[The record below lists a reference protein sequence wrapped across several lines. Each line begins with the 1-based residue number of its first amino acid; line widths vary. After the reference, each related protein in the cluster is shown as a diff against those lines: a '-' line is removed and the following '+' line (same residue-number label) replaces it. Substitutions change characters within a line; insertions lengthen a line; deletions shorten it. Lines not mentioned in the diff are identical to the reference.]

1 MNDIGWQR
9 RWRELQ
15 TTHKH
20 DLYDPYPYV
29 FQIHFTAAGQPC
41 DYHTWTAVRLLRCQ
55 WSKLDEYGQIHC
67 TTPLNM
73 ANTVTAMASQITS
86 LTIVYSSIYSGAD
99 QRKHQSS
106 ASLAFVWGIHR
117 WPVNTPHKS
126 QQRGKCFQLM
136 TSSWH
141 NRNRSNDNKNRYIL
155 CDILSKERRRWFMST
170 HNYIYTAAIVMHK
183 CNATQPWLFYIT
195 CIQKY

>member
-20 DLYDPYPYV
+20 DLYDPYLYV
-29 FQIHFTAAGQPC
+29 FQIHFTAAGQPY
-41 DYHTWTAVRLLRCQ
+41 DYHTWAAVRLLRCQ
-55 WSKLDEYGQIHC
+55 WSNLDENGQIHC

-73 ANTVTAMASQITS
+73 ANTVTSWWARWRLKSPASPLFTQ
-86 LTIVYSSIYSGAD
+86 AF
-99 QRKHQSS
+99 RKHQSS

-141 NRNRSNDNKNRYIL
+141 NRNKSNDNKNRYIL
-155 CDILSKERRRWFMST
+155 CDILSKERRRWSMST

-183 CNATQPWLFYIT
+183 CNATQPWLFYTT